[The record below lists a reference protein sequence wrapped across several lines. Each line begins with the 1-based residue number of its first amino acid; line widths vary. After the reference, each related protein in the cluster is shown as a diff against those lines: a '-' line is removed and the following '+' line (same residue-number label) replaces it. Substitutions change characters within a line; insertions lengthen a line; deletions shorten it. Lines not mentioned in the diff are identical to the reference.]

1 MDELQRTIIEI
12 ESRYKSE
19 ISRLKKKYDSEIR
32 EYEIQI
38 ETLNRT
44 NAELAKSNKSLSARL
59 KVRARGY

>member
-19 ISRLKKKYDSEIR
+19 ISRLKKKYESEIR

-44 NAELAKSNKSLSARL
+44 NAELAKSNKSLAARL
-59 KVRARGY
+59 KVRHR